1 MLTNVK
7 FSIPIWPGLTPTEI
21 VDIVI
26 PTLQECR
33 PYIAD
38 LYFTSRI
45 RPFGSDA
52 MGGIIVPEEVAIV
65 HQNAMQIGKETGI
78 PVSAT
83 FNNTIV
89 NPSYEN
95 YQTFVKNFRPLY
107 DAGVT
112 NVTIPFTT
120 WLHFGIKQEFPNLF
134 VKNTILRKVSEP
146 AEVAKLFTDGF
157 DYINLDRNLIRN
169 TDRLRDIKAATI
181 ATEQKLG
188 KKLYLSLLY
197 NEMCDNYCTVQEDH
211 YNYNFLRTESDP
223 AYFNSPL
230 RPTASC
236 IIKDHN
242 SSEYIL
248 RTASIPS
255 FYSQIAH
262 YAQFVDVFKMHGRES
277 KTVFFNTLKIVKSFK
292 DRKLIDDPFTQLL
305 GKIDKRKTDAFLKKI
320 QNCKFDCWKCTMCS
334 KIAKRCD
341 AA

>member
-1 MLTNVK
+1 MLSGVK
-7 FSIPIWPGLTPTEI
+7 FSVPIWPGLTPAEITER
-21 VDIVI
+21 VI
-26 PTLQECR
+26 PTLTECR
-33 PYIAD
+33 HLISD
-38 LYFTSRI
+38 LYFTSRV

-65 HQNAMQIGKETGI
+65 HQNAMHIGRETGI

-89 NPSYEN
+89 NPSWEN
-95 YQTFVKNFRPLY
+95 YQLFCKSYRPLY
-107 DAGVT
+107 EAGVT

-120 WLHFGIKQEFPNLF
+120 WLHFGIKQEFPKLF

-146 AEVAKLFTDGF
+146 AEVAKLFADGF

-169 TDRLRDIKAATI
+169 TDRLTSIKAATT
-181 ATEQKLG
+181 AMEEKLG

-211 YNYNFLRTESDP
+211 YNYNFLRTERDP
-223 AYFNSPL
+223 AYFNSSMK
-230 RPTASC
+230 PTASC
-236 IIKDHN
+236 IIKDHT

-262 YAQFVDVFKMHGRES
+262 YAQFINVFKMHGRES
-277 KTVFFNTLKIVKSFK
+277 KSVFFNTLSIIKAFNE
-292 DRKLIDDPFTQLL
+292 RKLIDDPFTKLL
-305 GKIDKRKTDAFLKKI
+305 GGLEKRKVDVFLKKL
-320 QNCKFDCWKCTMCS
+320 QNCKFDCWKCNMCS
-334 KIAKRCD
+334 EIAKKCD
-341 AA
+341 AV